1 MATKTIISAFTEA
14 GVAKTGLSPVVDIW
28 QVDDNTQVI
37 TSEAMT
43 EIAGGFYKYSF
54 TTQNIAKD
62 YVFKCDAVTLNDYE
76 RYSYGVIENS
86 EGLDYAIA
94 IFTVDGVGETGL
106 STTVNIWQVNDNSL
120 VVNSASMTEIA
131 SGFYK
136 YNYTSFSNSLDY
148 VVQCNGGATL
158 DNSERYLFGVS
169 KSNTNYYSL
178 SSDIECVIEPE
189 VDIVV
194 AIEVG

>member
-1 MATKTIISAFTEA
+1 
-14 GVAKTGLSPVVDIW
+14 
-28 QVDDNTQVI
+28 
-37 TSEAMT
+37 
-43 EIAGGFYKYSF
+43 
-54 TTQNIAKD
+54 
-62 YVFKCDAVTLNDYE
+62 
-76 RYSYGVIENS
+76 
-86 EGLDYAIA
+86 
-94 IFTVDGVGETGL
+94 
-106 STTVNIWQVNDNSL
+106 
-120 VVNSASMTEIA
+120 MTEIA